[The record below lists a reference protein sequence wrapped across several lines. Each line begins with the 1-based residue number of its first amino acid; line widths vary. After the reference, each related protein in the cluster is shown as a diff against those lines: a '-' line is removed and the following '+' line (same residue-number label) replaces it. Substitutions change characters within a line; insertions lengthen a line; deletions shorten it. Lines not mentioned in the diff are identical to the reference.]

1 MSLSPCCSEC
11 GAPLKTDG
19 TCPRC
24 HGLQEREAPL
34 PSAGQKNPWAFSL
47 AELLLGTTYIAILL
61 GVTLPFPEWGAVLWV
76 LSAVALAR
84 TAWLS
89 IAWKRAGRPFTPLAQ
104 IGSYAESLLVGVLVS
119 AAASAAFFGVCF
131 PLGATVFQCCSPSHS
146 DFLVGAAFVLG
157 GVAGLASGGYLL
169 WTLCLRDFV
178 YWFWRQG
185 PPTML
190 DRGLALARAVIT
202 LATAM
207 LTSALD
213 ATVGGLTWLVASHPD
228 HRDAKGPRVA
238 LYFLLLAGY
247 IAGAAAGIVAG
258 RIVARAAHQWF
269 WPLLIPALVL
279 LAGASLTFAID
290 ALTGSGDSA
299 IFTLPVIGLLLT
311 LIMGLALNRV
321 LPRGDGKKP

>member
-1 MSLSPCCSEC
+1 MSLAPCCSEC
-11 GAPLKTDG
+11 GAPLKADG

-61 GVTLPFPEWGAVLWV
+61 AVTLRFPEWGAFLWV

-84 TAWLS
+84 TVWLS
-89 IAWKRAGRPFTPLAQ
+89 IAWKRAGRPFSPLAQ
-104 IGSYAESLLVGVLVS
+104 VGSYAESLLVGVLVS

-131 PLGATVFQCCSPSHS
+131 PLGSTVFQCCSPSHS
-146 DFLVGAAFVLG
+146 DFLMGAAFVLG

-190 DRGLALARAVIT
+190 SRGIT
-202 LATAM
+202 LARSLIVVSTAM
-207 LTSALD
+207 LTMA
-213 ATVGGLTWLVASHPD
+213 AAAAMGGLAWLGTSSPD
-228 HRDAKGPRVA
+228 SRDAKGPRIA

-247 IAGAAAGIVAG
+247 VVGAAGGIFAG
-258 RIVARAAHQWF
+258 RVLARAARQWF

-290 ALTGSGDSA
+290 ALTGAGDSA
-299 IFTLPVIGLLLT
+299 IFTLPVIGLLVT
-311 LIMGLALNRV
+311 LIAGLVVNRV
-321 LPRGDGKKP
+321 LPRPDKSK